1 MCRDNLGETLM
12 SEQDKDFNSFQEH
25 LERIFKDLEDGVFL
39 SADEI
44 GDLRYACGL
53 PSPVRNTHVNPLL
66 RDVINDIG
74 NSFGNPLNNFP
85 SIWSKK

>member
-1 MCRDNLGETLM
+1 M

-25 LERIFKDLEDGVFL
+25 LERIFKDLDDGVFL

>member
-1 MCRDNLGETLM
+1 M

-53 PSPVRNTHVNPLL
+53 PTPVRNTQVNPLL
-66 RDVINDIG
+66 RDVINDFSNIFR
-74 NSFGNPLNNFP
+74 NA
-85 SIWSKK
+85 K

>member
-1 MCRDNLGETLM
+1 MCRDNRRTLM

-39 SADEI
+39 TADEI

-53 PSPVRNTHVNPLL
+53 PARNTQVNPIL
-66 RDVINDIG
+66 RDVIN
-74 NSFGNPLNNFP
+74 SFGDALASFP
-85 SIWSKK
+85 SIRKSS